1 MIVRVKLFAV
11 ARQRAGREC
20 VEVEVSAASAT
31 VADLRAAIG
40 RCCPA
45 LAEVLPH
52 VQVAVNSDYAADG
65 APVPENAEV
74 ALIPPVSGG

>member
-11 ARQRAGREC
+11 ARQRAGQDHL
-20 VEVEVSAASAT
+20 EVEVPTDAAT
-31 VADLRAAIG
+31 VADLRNAIVE
-40 RCCPA
+40 RCPA

-52 VQVAVNSDYAADG
+52 MKMAVNNDYAADG
-65 APVPENAEV
+65 TLLPANADV